1 MELKTN
7 FKLKTLSK
15 IIEKQTLKYEAKIYR

>member
-7 FKLKTLSK
+7 FKLKTLFK